1 MTDKQ
6 PEALRLAEQDEKL
19 SRLLRA
25 EPTYAPELRR
35 LHEANAELIRALI
48 DIEGNYPHLW
58 AGERARE
65 ALAKAQGENN
75 ANG

>member
-1 MTDKQ
+1 MTDEQ
-6 PEALRLAEQDEKL
+6 PEALRLAKIIEGGW
-19 SRLLRA
+19 SN
-25 EPTYAPELRR
+25 TYGRQAAAELRR
-35 LHEANAELIRALI
+35 LHEVNVELIRALI

-75 ANG
+75 G